1 MKLFTVI
8 DFETTGLSAIKD
20 QITEIGAI
28 KIDEHGNEYG
38 RFHTFVKLENG
49 NVPSKYA
56 KVTEEQCA
64 TGLNEE
70 YAIDILMDFIDNTT
84 VIAQYAPFDLS
95 FIFHRGFSSVEDF
108 ICTRALTHMLEPTE
122 NPSLAP
128 TCERL
133 GIKMLDAHRAI
144 DDVLMTI
151 QVFLKQKAKADSYG
165 LAYENT
171 VVDFKNRPLTFTPKN
186 ATVVKED

>member
-8 DFETTGLSAIKD
+8 DFETTGLDATKD

-28 KIDEHGNEYG
+28 KIDEEGNEYG
-38 RFHTFVKLENG
+38 RFHTFIKLEG
-49 NVPSKYA
+49 GRLPSRFA

-70 YAIDILMDFIDNTT
+70 YALDLLLDFIDDTT
-84 VIAQYAPFDLS
+84 VVAQSAPFDLS
-95 FIFHRGFSSVEDF
+95 FLYHRGYASVQKF

-133 GIKMLDAHRAI
+133 GIEMLDAHRAI
-144 DDVLMTI
+144 DDVKMTI
-151 QVFLKQKAKADSYG
+151 QVFLKQKEKADMYG

-171 VVDFKNRPLTFTPKN
+171 VVDFKNRPLTFVPN
-186 ATVVKED
+186 WSTVVKED